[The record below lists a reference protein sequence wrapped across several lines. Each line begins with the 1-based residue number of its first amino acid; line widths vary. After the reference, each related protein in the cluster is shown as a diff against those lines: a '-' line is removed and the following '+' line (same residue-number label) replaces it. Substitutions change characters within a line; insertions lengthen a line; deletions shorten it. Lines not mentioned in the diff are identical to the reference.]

1 MVAANYKPKVNARN
15 KEFADKVKKFAD
27 KYSIIG
33 VVDVTG
39 LPAPQF
45 QRIRSSVKKKGAE
58 VLIVKRNIIELVLKD
73 LEKNFVGISALG
85 EKANGVVGLIFTN
98 ENPFTLYKTVKKNKS
113 SAPAKAGQIAPNEI
127 MVPAGPTNF
136 APGPIIGE
144 LGALGIKAGIN
155 AGKVE
160 IKADSVVAKEGD
172 EISGALAGV
181 LSRLG
186 IEPMEVG
193 LNIKAIYEEGM
204 IYGKNVLDVDEDA
217 ILADLRGA
225 ASDCFKLSLGLK
237 YPTAENVQLFI
248 SEAAR
253 DSLGLGVGIAYPAAE
268 TIKQLVTKAN
278 AQGTGVA
285 VSLPEDVRPAG
296 VSVAAPVA
304 SSSNATANEESNT
317 EGKKEEVKEADAGA
331 GFGGFF

>member
-1 MVAANYKPKVNARN
+1 MIAQNYKPKINPRN
-15 KEFADKVKKFAD
+15 KDFVSRINSFAD

-33 VVDVTG
+33 IVDVEG

-45 QRIRSSVKKKGAE
+45 QRIRASVKKKGAE
-58 VLIVKRNIIELVLKD
+58 VLIVKKNLIELVLVD
-73 LEKNFVGISALG
+73 LEKKYKGIGALV

-113 SAPAKAGQIAPNEI
+113 SAPAKPGQIAPTDI
-127 MVPAGPTNF
+127 IVPAGPTSF

-144 LGALGIKAGIN
+144 LGALGIKAGIA

-160 IKADSVVAKEGD
+160 IKSDSRVAKEG
-172 EISGALAGV
+172 EVISSALAGV

-193 LNIKAIYEEGM
+193 LNIKAIYEGGV
-204 IYGKNVLDVDEDA
+204 IYGRDILNVDEEA
-217 ILADLRGA
+217 ILADIVNE
-225 ASDCFKLSLGLK
+225 ASRCTALAYGLK
-237 YPTAENVQLFI
+237 YVTPENVQLFI

-253 DSLGLGVGIAYPAAE
+253 DSLGLGVGVAYPAAE

-278 AQGTGVA
+278 AQGNGVA
-285 VSLPEDVRPAG
+285 MSLPEDVRPAG
-296 VSVAAPVA
+296 VSVATPVA
-304 SSSNATANEESNT
+304 EVSANEESQT
-317 EGKKEEVKEADAGA
+317 EGNKEEVKEVDASA
-331 GFGGFF
+331 NFGGFF